1 MRFKYTDLLV
11 NCLMPPELLM
21 LFNKARLIF
30 LEFSLTI
37 NASLGL
43 TNGSK
48 LLLKILLVGWHVR
61 ASVLSLITNG
71 NFAFLPIAY
80 WDGKKPCTLFKELI
94 AFIPH
99 DTTRS
104 GLHFVSSR
112 ILVCIS
118 KRTNLYY
125 LSTRALLQ

>member
-1 MRFKYTDLLV
+1 MHFKYTDLLV

-48 LLLKILLVGWHVR
+48 LLLKILLVGWLVR

-80 WDGKKPCTLFKELI
+80 
-94 AFIPH
+94 
-99 DTTRS
+99 
-104 GLHFVSSR
+104 
-112 ILVCIS
+112 
-118 KRTNLYY
+118 
-125 LSTRALLQ
+125 